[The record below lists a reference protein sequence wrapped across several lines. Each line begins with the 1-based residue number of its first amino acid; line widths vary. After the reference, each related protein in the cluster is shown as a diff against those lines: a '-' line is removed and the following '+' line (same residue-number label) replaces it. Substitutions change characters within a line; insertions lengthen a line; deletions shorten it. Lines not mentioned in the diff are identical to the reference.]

1 MATTTKK
8 KSTTSRTAA
17 KVEKAQQRLTRYAAA
32 EGFKVDTAQL
42 LDDVALVTFEED
54 GTRNTYVMEARV
66 AAGETENAAR
76 SWANRHI
83 AASVLWATFKDQKD
97 AKKDPQKAAQMCLTR
112 AGTTDTRSKELGSKI
127 MGRNQTLTNN
137 VLAFIDDQDN
147 GKTPAART
155 AKAWRDVKKA
165 TRPQGQ
171 KRQQREPRADKF
183 PHGSIEAQVADLI
196 EEALTEGNE
205 KAAPIASRLVAIAE
219 QIGKVRSNL
228 DVAAALG

>member
-1 MATTTKK
+1 MGTTTKK
-8 KSTTSRTAA
+8 KNTTT
-17 KVEKAQQRLTRYAAA
+17 KVDKARQRLGRYAASD
-32 EGFKVDTAQL
+32 GFTVDKAQM

-54 GTRNTYVMEARV
+54 GSRNTYLYEKRV
-66 AAGETENAAR
+66 AAGETTDAAR

-83 AASVLWATFKDQKD
+83 AASVLWATFKTQKD
-97 AKKDPQKAAQMCLTR
+97 AVKDPQKAAQQCLTR
-112 AGTTDTRSKELGSKI
+112 AGTTDKRSKELGSKI
-127 MGRNQTLTNN
+127 MGRNMTLTDN
-137 VLAFIDDQDN
+137 VLAFIEDTDN

-165 TRPQGQ
+165 TKAPGQ
-171 KRQQREPRADKF
+171 KRPTREPRADKF
-183 PHGSIEAQVADLI
+183 AHGSIEAQVADMI

-205 KAAPIASRLVAIAE
+205 KAAPVAQRLVALAE